1 MESKAAHPGLRE
13 RMQKWIDTGVLVVE
27 NESGTLF
34 TYSHLLGLR
43 AGCVCVALGSMFS
56 DPNAPQTS
64 VYGAYSDPD
73 FLAKRI
79 EVASRI
85 AIRAAEILEEV
96 AK

>member
-1 MESKAAHPGLRE
+1 
-13 RMQKWIDTGVLVVE
+13 MQKWIDTGVLVVE

-43 AGCVCVALGSMFS
+43 AGCVCVALGSMFADS
-56 DPNAPQTS
+56 NST

-79 EVASRI
+79 ETASRI
-85 AIRAAEILEEV
+85 AIRAVEILQEV